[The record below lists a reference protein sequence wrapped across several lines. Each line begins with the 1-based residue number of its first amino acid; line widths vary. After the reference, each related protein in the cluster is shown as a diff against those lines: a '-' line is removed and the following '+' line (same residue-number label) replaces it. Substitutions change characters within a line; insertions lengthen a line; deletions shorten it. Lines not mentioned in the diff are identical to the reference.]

1 MVWDHFRHNLLDL
14 CILLAPVSD
23 IFVTMNVNL
32 HELIFSVLKALG
44 HIVYRLVFGD
54 RVRLDSS
61 FRWVEG
67 SQLRLVAET
76 VGEFSERREKTG
88 SKSFNMTVLT
98 TKSKL
103 NSKPIALKIKVQ
115 NNFQQNSQTRL
126 LNLQPINHLF
136 LM

>member
-1 MVWDHFRHNLLDL
+1 MVRDHFWHNLLDL
-14 CILLAPVSD
+14 CIILAPVSD

-32 HELIFSVLKALG
+32 HELFFSVLKALG

-61 FRWVEG
+61 FGWVEG

-115 NNFQQNSQTRL
+115 NHF
-126 LNLQPINHLF
+126 H
-136 LM
+136 